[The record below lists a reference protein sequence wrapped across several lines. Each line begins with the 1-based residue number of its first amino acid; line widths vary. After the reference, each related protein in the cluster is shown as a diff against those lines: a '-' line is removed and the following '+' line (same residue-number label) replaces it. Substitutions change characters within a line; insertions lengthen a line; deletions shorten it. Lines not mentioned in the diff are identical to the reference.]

1 MGGAAV
7 HIVELVSPGIIH
19 AAIGRTSIISIILII
34 ETLLDLLLL
43 AGAGTAVGG
52 GAAAAAAAAA
62 RGAAQ
67 ARAGLIPVYAGRRAV
82 ATTRASLFLRQ
93 PGGTKL

>member
-1 MGGAAV
+1 VGGAAV

-34 ETLLDLLLL
+34 ETLLVLLLR
-43 AGAGTAVGG
+43 AGAGTVGG